1 MRKILCAVILIVFVT
16 AGCGAAPSGNS
27 ADGYY
32 KFNRSGITEIT
43 AASQMS
49 NPVKTTVISK
59 ENADRLLNRLEEL
72 KLQPENTENDLKGRQ
87 YLFSI
92 KYEDESTVQ
101 ITLSEETVIIGGTN
115 YETDLYKAENFSEY
129 FE

>member
-1 MRKILCAVILIVFVT
+1 MRKILCVITLLVFVL
-16 AGCGAAPSGNS
+16 AGCGSTPSGNS

-43 AASQMS
+43 ATSQMS
-49 NPVKTTVISK
+49 DSVKTIAISK
-59 ENADRLLNRLEEL
+59 ENAERLLNRLEEL
-72 KLQPENTENDLKGRQ
+72 KLQPENTENDLKGWQ
-87 YLFSI
+87 YLFDI

-101 ITLSEETVIIGGTN
+101 ITLSEETAVIDGKN
-115 YETDLYKAENFSEY
+115 YKTDLYEAEDFSEF